1 LVVTCSLVGDNGG
14 VLAPFRELSN
24 VVLTSSVGAFATGEL
39 VQAFRMR
46 RGAKLVD
53 VRAEVVFR
61 AMFFGAILLWPIG
74 RVVTPAAGIGA
85 GAWLFTLGIVIGWLG
100 LLLRWWS
107 FVSLGQYFTV
117 TVRTSEDQ
125 PVVERGPYRVLRH
138 PSYTGLLLVFAGGGL
153 IVANWVSAAGAV
165 VVVLIALIYRLRVEE
180 RALNDALGDRYQ
192 QFAASRARLVP
203 YVW

>member
-1 LVVTCSLVGDNGG
+1 M
-14 VLAPFRELSN
+14 LAPFGDLP
-24 VVLTSSVGAFATGEL
+24 VAVSVGAFFAGEL
-39 VQAFRMR
+39 VQAFRTR
-46 RGAKLVD
+46 RGAQLVD
-53 VRAEVVFR
+53 VRAELFFR

-74 RVVTPAAGIGA
+74 RAVVPAAGIG
-85 GAWLFTLGIVIGWLG
+85 GVWPFTVGIVLGWLG

-107 FVSLGQYFTV
+107 FASLGKYFTV

-125 PVVERGPYRVLRH
+125 PVVDHGPYRVLRH

-153 IVANWVSAAGAV
+153 VAGNWVSTVGAIAV
-165 VVVLIALIYRLRVEE
+165 LLIALIHRLRIEE
-180 RALNDALGDRYQ
+180 RALGEALGDRYR